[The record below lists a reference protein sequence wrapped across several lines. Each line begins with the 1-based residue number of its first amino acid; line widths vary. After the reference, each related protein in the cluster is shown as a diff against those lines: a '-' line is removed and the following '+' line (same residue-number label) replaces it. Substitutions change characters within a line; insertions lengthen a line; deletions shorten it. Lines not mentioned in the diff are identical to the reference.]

1 MSEEPI
7 FEQLSSLLLER
18 LRREMVPAVLHQEDD
33 IKLTHP
39 GAETDYRFGVFL
51 HDMEEVRPYG
61 PPSSV
66 RVNEDTRRHP
76 DHLLALHFLLYANR
90 KVPFD
95 SMSAL
100 DEMVL
105 LEAAMRAV
113 HSMEPLEV
121 AGQQVKVHFHELAR
135 NEKTALW
142 QSLSSP
148 LQPAAYLTLEPVQI
162 PSTRI
167 RRTPPVKEFQL
178 SAKRKG
184 GDGR

>member
-7 FEQLSSLLLER
+7 FERIGNLLLER
-18 LRREMVPAVLHQEDD
+18 LRREMSPAVLNVEED
-33 IKLTHP
+33 IKLAHP

-51 HDMEEVRPYG
+51 HDIEEVRPWG
-61 PPSSV
+61 PPPAV
-66 RVNEDTRRHP
+66 RVSADTRQHP
-76 DHLLALHFLLYANR
+76 DCLLALHFLLYANR

-105 LEAAMRAV
+105 LEAAIRAA
-113 HSMEPLEV
+113 HGMGPLE
-121 AGQQVKVHFHELAR
+121 ADGQEVKVTFHDLAR

-142 QSLSSP
+142 QGLGSP
-148 LQPAAYLTLEPVQI
+148 LQPAAYLTLEPVRI

-167 RRTPPVKEFQL
+167 RRAPPVREFQL
-178 SAKRKG
+178 TAKRKG
-184 GDGR
+184 GGGK

>member
-7 FEQLSSLLLER
+7 FEQLGSLLLER

-76 DHLLALHFLLYANR
+76 DQGAECRRRRAEGTLQHSPGTKAKAHLPSPPFRLALSWNSFTGGVRRMRILGICTGS
-90 KVPFD
+90 KV
-95 SMSAL
+95 
-100 DEMVL
+100 
-105 LEAAMRAV
+105 R
-113 HSMEPLEV
+113 
-121 AGQQVKVHFHELAR
+121 
-135 NEKTALW
+135 
-142 QSLSSP
+142 
-148 LQPAAYLTLEPVQI
+148 
-162 PSTRI
+162 
-167 RRTPPVKEFQL
+167 
-178 SAKRKG
+178 
-184 GDGR
+184 